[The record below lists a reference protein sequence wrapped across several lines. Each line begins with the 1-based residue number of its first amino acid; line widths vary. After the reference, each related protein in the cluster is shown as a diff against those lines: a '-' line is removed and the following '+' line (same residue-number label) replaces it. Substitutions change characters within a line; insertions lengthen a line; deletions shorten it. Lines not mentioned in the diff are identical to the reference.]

1 MMNLYEYQTTCP
13 YCGETFTSL
22 IDTSA
27 GSQEYIEDCE
37 ICCQPIV
44 FVVELATMDD
54 EPVITTLRD
63 ND

>member
-1 MMNLYEYQTTCP
+1 MSMLHEHLTLCP

-22 IDTSA
+22 IDISA
-27 GSQEYIEDCE
+27 GAQEYIEDCE

-44 FVVELATMDD
+44 FTIEIDTMDD
-54 EPVITTLRD
+54 TPIVMTKRD